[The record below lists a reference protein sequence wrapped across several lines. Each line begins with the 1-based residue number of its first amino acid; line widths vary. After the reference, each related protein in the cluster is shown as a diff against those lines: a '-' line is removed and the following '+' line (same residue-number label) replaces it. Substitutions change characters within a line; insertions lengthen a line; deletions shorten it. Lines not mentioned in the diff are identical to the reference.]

1 MSNWRARVPSRERR
15 GVTIQEALG
24 ERPSL
29 CGERWIPVPR
39 KPSIQLDENKR
50 SPPEPDAAPH
60 LPSRYDELI
69 SECSVLCVMA
79 DAMPEH
85 VSDRVKER
93 QRREMGTLRSGNHYL
108 EVQAVAE
115 IFDPAVAGTFG
126 LAPDDGVVTIHCGS
140 RGLGHQIG
148 TKFMKET
155 VVTAHASGIALPD
168 RELACAINS
177 EVGQRYLGS
186 CVPRS
191 TARSPIVRS
200 LGHLRGAFSHTS
212 CLAATCACC
221 STSRTTPASR
231 NPWGRGQTAR
241 AVGASKGR
249 HPGLRSGA
257 TRACPRRFVPSAS
270 PCWSAAA
277 WRRVRTFWWVR
288 RLPSSACHGCR
299 PGAFPPCRA
308 QAVERTQDYR

>member
-1 MSNWRARVPSRERR
+1 MKTN
-15 GVTIQEALG
+15 
-24 ERPSL
+24 
-29 CGERWIPVPR
+29 
-39 KPSIQLDENKR
+39 DH
-50 SPPEPDAAPH
+50 PPEPDAAPH

-126 LAPDDGVVTIHCGS
+126 LAPDDVVVTIHCGS

-148 TKFMKET
+148 TEFLKET

-186 CVPRS
+186 MRAAINCALANRE
-191 TARSPIVRS
+191 I
-200 LGHLRGAFSHTS
+200 LGHFARRVFAHFFPSGDLRLLFDVSHN
-212 CLAATCACC
+212 TCK
-221 STSRTTPASR
+221 
-231 NPWGRGQTAR
+231 
-241 AVGASKGR
+241 SKSMWSQVKPR
-249 HPGLRSGA
+249 ELLVHRKGA
-257 TRACPRRFVPSAS
+257 TRAFGHGPPEPARDASSRRPARAGRRQHGDGLVHSGGLGDCRAVLATVADRALSRHAALKQWSGRKIIDDLAPEGTLIHNPSTRGVA
-270 PCWSAAA
+270 
-277 WRRVRTFWWVR
+277 R
-288 RLPSSACHGCR
+288 RL
-299 PGAFPPCRA
+299 
-308 QAVERTQDYR
+308 

>member
-29 CGERWIPVPR
+29 FGERWIPVPR

-155 VVTAHASGIALPD
+155 VVTAHASGHRPSRSRTRLCDQLGGRAALPGLL
-168 RELACAINS
+168 RAAINCALANR
-177 EVGQRYLGS
+177 E
-186 CVPRS
+186 
-191 TARSPIVRS
+191 I

-212 CLAATCACC
+212 
-221 STSRTTPASR
+221 S
-231 NPWGRGQTAR
+231 
-241 AVGASKGR
+241 
-249 HPGLRSGA
+249 
-257 TRACPRRFVPSAS
+257 
-270 PCWSAAA
+270 
-277 WRRVRTFWWVR
+277 
-288 RLPSSACHGCR
+288 
-299 PGAFPPCRA
+299 
-308 QAVERTQDYR
+308 

>member
-1 MSNWRARVPSRERR
+1 MKTN
-15 GVTIQEALG
+15 
-24 ERPSL
+24 
-29 CGERWIPVPR
+29 
-39 KPSIQLDENKR
+39 DH
-50 SPPEPDAAPH
+50 PPEPDAAPH

-126 LAPDDGVVTIHCGS
+126 LAPDDVVVTIHCGS

-148 TKFMKET
+148 TEFLKET

-177 EVGQRYLGS
+177 EVGQRYLGW
-186 CVPRS
+186 CRDQC
-191 TARSPIVRS
+191 ALANREI
-200 LGHLRGAFSHTS
+200 LGHFARRVFAHFFPSGDLRLLFDVSHNTCKSKSMWSRANRES
-212 CLAATCACC
+212 CC
-221 STSRTTPASR
+221 
-231 NPWGRGQTAR
+231 
-241 AVGASKGR
+241 ASKGR
-249 HPGLRSGA
+249 HPGLRSRA

-277 WRRVRTFWWVR
+277 WRRARTFWWVR